1 MSFQPEGF
9 QPDGYQPDGYQPE
22 ASDAFVPSP
31 RAYFRARREQKA
43 FPVRLIMTT
52 ENEYIFDPVDKDPAG
67 ARKVVLDLFAICAN
81 FWRPNEQYSAG
92 DFVRPNRAN
101 GFSYECT
108 TAGTSNFREPS
119 YWPQTIGATKT
130 EGSVTWTCRAASTNG
145 LAAITS
151 PSAASDLTVSDV
163 SVEESTKILATYAS
177 GGTDGDDYDVVFSFT
192 LDGVTRV
199 ARQTVRVRKQ

>member
-1 MSFQPEGF
+1 MSW
-9 QPDGYQPDGYQPE
+9 QPDGWQQDGWQPDGWQPDD
-22 ASDAFVPSP
+22 SGVFTPSP
-31 RAYFRARREQKA
+31 RTYFRARREQKV
-43 FPVRLIMTT
+43 FPVKLMPT

-92 DFVRPNRAN
+92 EFIRPNRAN
-101 GFSYECT
+101 GFAYECT

-119 YWPQTIGATKT
+119 SWPRVIGVTQTD
-130 EGSVTWTCRAASTNG
+130 GSVTWTCRAAGSNG
-145 LAAITS
+145 LAPVTS
-151 PSAASDLTVSDV
+151 PTVACDISASV
-163 SVEESTKILATYAS
+163 SVEESTKLLPEYGI
-177 GGTDGDDYDVVFSFT
+177 GGTDGEDYDAVFTFT